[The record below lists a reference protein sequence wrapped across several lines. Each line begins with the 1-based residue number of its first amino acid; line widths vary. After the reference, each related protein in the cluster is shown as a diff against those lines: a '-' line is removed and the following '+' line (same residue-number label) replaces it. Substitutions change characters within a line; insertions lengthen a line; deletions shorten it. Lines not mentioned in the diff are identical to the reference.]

1 MVDFMSETKGKDHLL
16 EIELGLVQEI
26 LLKQTKSGDSRFDQV
41 VDNWLSQRGKMLRP
55 AFYLLSS
62 RFGLSED
69 ELANW
74 QTLAKQDPEQM
85 KRQLESNEKQMKFY
99 RGAAAIEL
107 IHMATLI
114 HDDVIDEAKLRRGR
128 PSIQSQHGKD
138 YAVYMGDFFFCK
150 AVLMVSDHEEQDALN
165 SLAKAM
171 TQICLGEIRQYHS
184 RHLLQPDLRNYFKII
199 SGKTAALFALCFYA
213 GGLEAV
219 KSKQLASDLGKVG
232 YNMGMAFQIID
243 DLLDYRP
250 DEKIGKDTYKDLS
263 QGNINLPIH
272 MALLGPKKGE
282 LVDVLSSA
290 ELDFSSFQK
299 VVQIIQESHADE
311 NSAKYAKRFTKR
323 ALKYLDRLPEHSTKA
338 ALKSQI
344 LALLDRSL

>member
-1 MVDFMSETKGKDHLL
+1 MSEAKRTDHLL
-16 EIELGLVQEI
+16 DVELGLVQEI
-26 LLKQTKSGDSRFDQV
+26 LLKETKSGDGRFDQV
-41 VDNWLSQRGKMLRP
+41 VDQWLSQRGKMLRP

-62 RFGLSED
+62 RFGLSEALLS
-69 ELANW
+69 EWQSLAEQN
-74 QTLAKQDPEQM
+74 PEQL
-85 KRQLESNEKQMKFY
+85 KRSLIANEKQMRFY

-138 YAVYMGDFFFCK
+138 YAVYMGDYFFCK
-150 AVLMVSDHEEQDALN
+150 AVLMVSDHEEKDALN
-165 SLAKAM
+165 SMAKAM

-199 SGKTAALFALCFYA
+199 AGKTAALFSLCFYA
-213 GGLEAV
+213 GGLEGS
-219 KSKQLASDLGKVG
+219 KSKDTARILGKVG

-243 DLLDYRP
+243 DLLDYKA

-272 MALLGPKKGE
+272 IALMSSNHMALS
-282 LVDVLSSA
+282 DVLA
-290 ELDFSSFQK
+290 ADQLDFSAFQK
-299 VVQIIQESHADE
+299 VVNIIHESHADE
-311 NSAKYAKRFTKR
+311 KSALYAEKFTKR
-323 ALKYLDRLPEHSTKA
+323 ALKYINRLPDHSTKA
-338 ALKSQI
+338 VLKSQI
-344 LALLDRSL
+344 LALLDRNL

>member
-1 MVDFMSETKGKDHLL
+1 MSEAKRKDHLL
-16 EIELGLVQEI
+16 DVELGLVQEI
-26 LLKQTKSGDSRFDQV
+26 LLKQTKSGDGRFDQV
-41 VDNWLSQRGKMLRP
+41 VNDWLSQRGKMLRP

-62 RFGLSED
+62 RFGLSEGLLS
-69 ELANW
+69 EWQILAE
-74 QTLAKQDPEQM
+74 KDPEQLKLLLM
-85 KRQLESNEKQMKFY
+85 ADEKQMKFY

-114 HDDVIDEAKLRRGR
+114 HDDVIDEAKMRRGR

-165 SLAKAM
+165 SMAKAM

-199 SGKTAALFALCFYA
+199 AGKTAALFSLGFYA
-213 GGLEAV
+213 GGLEGT
-219 KSKQLASDLGKVG
+219 KSKEVASLLGKAG

-243 DLLDYRP
+243 DLLDYKA

-272 MALLGPKKGE
+272 IALLSPKKLE
-282 LVDVLSSA
+282 LSDVLSA
-290 ELDFSSFQK
+290 DELDFSSFQQ
-299 VVQIIQESHADE
+299 VVNIIHESHADE
-311 NSAKYAKRFTKR
+311 KSAKYAQKFTKR
-323 ALKYLDRLPEHSTKA
+323 ALKYVDRLPDHSTKSV
-338 ALKSQI
+338 LKSQI
-344 LALLDRSL
+344 LALLDRNL

>member
-1 MVDFMSETKGKDHLL
+1 
-16 EIELGLVQEI
+16 
-26 LLKQTKSGDSRFDQV
+26 
-41 VDNWLSQRGKMLRP
+41 MLRP

-62 RFGLSED
+62 RFGLAE
-69 ELANW
+69 EQLRTW
-74 QTLAKQDPEQM
+74 QTLAYENPEAL
-85 KRQLESNEKQMKFY
+85 KAELLSNEKQMRFY

-128 PSIQSQHGKD
+128 PSVQSAFGKD

-150 AVLMVSDHEEQDALN
+150 AVLMVADHEEQDGLK
-165 SLAKAM
+165 SLAQAM

-199 SGKTAALFALCFYA
+199 ASKTAALFALSFYA
-213 GGLEAV
+213 GAIENGCGKKV
-219 KSKQLASDLGKVG
+219 ASDLGKVG

-243 DLLDYRP
+243 DLLDYKP

-272 MALLGPKKGE
+272 LALKSAQGKALTDI
-282 LVDVLSSA
+282 LSA
-290 ELDFSSFQK
+290 EALDYSSFKQ
-299 VVQIIQESHADE
+299 VVELIHTAKADE
-311 NSAKYAKRFTKR
+311 DSEKYAERFTKR
-323 ALKYLDRLPEHSTKA
+323 ALKYLRRLPEHSTKA
-338 ALKSQI
+338 ILTDQI
-344 LALLDRSL
+344 MALLERKL